1 MMAQLLAH
9 LWGDYLLQSDWMANT
24 KRLKW
29 RAAAVHAF
37 VYSLCFFPLVWRCH
51 SPVRAIQVIF
61 WTHAVIDHFG
71 LARYLVW
78 AKNLLGASDYWVMLE
93 ENTETTPAPVL
104 WQGRRPTP
112 PWRFCR
118 ATGYP
123 PGRPVWL
130 SVWLTIIADNT
141 LHLTIN
147 YLALRYL

>member
-1 MMAQLLAH
+1 MMPQLLAH

-29 RAAAVHAF
+29 RAATVHAF
-37 VYSLCFFPLVWRCH
+37 VYSVCFFPLVWHCH
-51 SPVRAIQVIF
+51 RPVVVIDVIF
-61 WTHAVIDHFG
+61 WTHVLIDHFG

-78 AKNLLGASDYWVMLE
+78 AKNFLGPGNLSWKACS
-93 ENTETTPAPVL
+93 
-104 WQGRRPTP
+104 
-112 PWRFCR
+112 

-123 PGRPVWL
+123 PDRPVWL
-130 SVWLTIIADNT
+130 AVWLTIVADNT